1 LEAVNH
7 GRFAANGFRNKDLVP
22 LLDLGPA
29 KTKNER
35 RRRSAKVTRA
45 LALLRAH
52 GLIRRI
58 PASHRYLLTD
68 QGRLKIA
75 AALAARQASVANLV
89 AIAA

>member
-1 LEAVNH
+1 
-7 GRFAANGFRNKDLVP
+7 
-22 LLDLGPA
+22 LDLASA

-35 RRRSAKVTRA
+35 RRRSAKLTRA

-52 GLIRRI
+52 ALIRRI